1 MHILMIVVD
10 VVLCLAFLWFS
21 YLNLNDPDAWLWV
34 SIYLFAAFCCG
45 AAVFGFYFPVAYLV
59 AIGFYL
65 IYAIQRIFT
74 KDGVLD
80 WIRNHHM
87 QNIAETMKATKPWIE
102 NTREFFGLLIVAGAL
117 LINYF
122 VFR

>member
-1 MHILMIVVD
+1 MHVLMIVVD
-10 VVLCLAFLWFS
+10 VILCLAFLWFS

-34 SIYLFAAFCCG
+34 SIYLFAALCCG
-45 AAVFGFYFPVAYLV
+45 AAVLGFYFPVAYLV
-59 AIGFYL
+59 AIAFYL

-80 WIRNHHM
+80 WIRKHNM

-122 VFR
+122 VFK